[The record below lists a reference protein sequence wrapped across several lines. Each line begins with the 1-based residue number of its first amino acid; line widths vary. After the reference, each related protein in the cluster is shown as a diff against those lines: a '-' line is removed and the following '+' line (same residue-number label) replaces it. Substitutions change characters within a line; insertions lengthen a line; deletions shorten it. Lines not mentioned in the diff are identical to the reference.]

1 MAVEGANQISERLK
15 KIGSETKT
23 AIEEALVT
31 SALIVERDAKINAP
45 VDTGR
50 LRASLSHTT
59 EDFGSDNPSVTIGTN
74 TVYAAAQEFGTSKF
88 PAQPFLFP
96 AFNNNKQKILK
107 ELAKAFKKGAGL

>member
-1 MAVEGANQISERLK
+1 MAIEGGKQIAE
-15 KIGSETKT
+15 KIQKIRSATKS
-23 AIEEALVT
+23 AIEEALIT

-59 EDFGSDNPSVTIGTN
+59 ENFGTDNPSVTIGTN
-74 TVYAAAQEFGTSKF
+74 TVYAAAQEFGTSKI
-88 PAQPFLFP
+88 PARPFLFP

-107 ELAKAFKKGAGL
+107 ELAKAIKKGAGL